1 MCASSPTWKWQMAHQ
16 NPNQYLSCVPMPT
29 STSTYDKLTEKIQ
42 DKTRYKWSPRKRFR
56 AAMLLQQNHFS
67 AQSLPSLLHV
77 RHKSDLQRPYKQ
89 LQLHLHPAAS
99 RTLTEQN
106 RTQSS
111 LVFDFSVQVK
121 SALLSLY
128 RRVHTLFRTDWNTL
142 RRWSGRPHWYG
153 YSMGGFF
160 SIVPFILFST
170 QISSERHLHIK
181 EDVFCLTCWG
191 KNGDCRHI
199 PLEEIIV
206 SCGVDKWDHSPFRR
220 IHGTYTHWSASRIKL
235 KLVADSAPSNTSFSS
250 RSRNSSRVSRR
261 TYYE

>member
-1 MCASSPTWKWQMAHQ
+1 MIAIDELSQPNTNAEADTDTDTASCAHHRLLENGKWHTKTPT
-16 NPNQYLSCVPMPT
+16 PNQYLSCVPT
-29 STSTYDKLTEKIQ
+29 NANFNSTYDKLTEKIQ

-56 AAMLLQQNHFS
+56 AAMLLQQNRFS
-67 AQSLPSLLHV
+67 TQSLPRSSMSAIKASPNVLTN
-77 RHKSDLQRPYKQ
+77 SFNCTQQ
-89 LQLHLHPAAS
+89 PAAA
-99 RTLTEQN
+99 EPEPWQN

-128 RRVHTLFRTDWNTL
+128 RRVHTLFRTDWSTL
-142 RRWSGRPHWYG
+142 RRWSDRPHWYG

-181 EDVFCLTCWG
+181 EDVFCLKCWG

-206 SCGVDKWDHSPFRR
+206 LCGVDKWDH
-220 IHGTYTHWSASRIKL
+220 
-235 KLVADSAPSNTSFSS
+235 
-250 RSRNSSRVSRR
+250 
-261 TYYE
+261 YE